1 VISVNYTGNLAMN
14 KFPAIAVA
22 AILSVAI
29 AAPALA
35 QAVIHKPGAHA
46 FDHPNRRSH
55 AIISKLA
62 RNREAAMSAMAQA
75 RTSESGALPQANGTE
90 GREVGAPPWSAPCIS
105 DQGPSQCSEPMWIYG
120 SRDVLARYRD
130 AF

>member
-1 VISVNYTGNLAMN
+1 VINVNYRGNLAMN
-14 KFPAIAVA
+14 KFPTVAVA
-22 AILSVAI
+22 VISVVI

-35 QAVIHKPGAHA
+35 QALIHKPGAHA

-75 RTSESGALPQANGTE
+75 RTSESGALPQAYGTE
-90 GREVGAPPWSAPCIS
+90 GREVEAPPWSAACIT

-120 SRDVLARYRD
+120 SRDELARYRD